1 MEIFGRSNFSI
12 FAVIMSVRFQ
22 RSGKMSLF
30 QSKEYFQFAK
40 TKKFFNR
47 MNLDS
52 IFFMFDSMSLG
63 EGFGINTNIFE
74 TNVINLAAVV
84 AVVVSF
90 VGGNLKALLE
100 ERKQTILNNLQEASQ
115 RAAEAADKLT
125 QAKNQLELAKKKA
138 KEIREEGVMRAT
150 QEVNNCVSQHEE
162 RLSKLEEF
170 KQETI
175 QFYQQKAFKQAYMYV
190 ISKIMSRVKERLNK
204 GLDSTYHVVVNNFY
218 VSRFT
223 EYNP

>member
-1 MEIFGRSNFSI
+1 MSFETILSVFG
-12 FAVIMSVRFQ
+12 
-22 RSGKMSLF
+22 SLP
-30 QSKEYFQFAK
+30 
-40 TKKFFNR
+40 
-47 MNLDS
+47 
-52 IFFMFDSMSLG
+52 LG
-63 EGFGINTNIFE
+63 HGFGINTNIFE
-74 TNVINLAAVV
+74 TNIINLAAVV
-84 AVVVSF
+84 TVVVSF
-90 VGGNLKALLE
+90 VGNNLKSLLE
-100 ERKQTILNNLQEASQ
+100 DRKQTILSNLQEASQ
-115 RAAEAADKLT
+115 RAAEAEEKLT

-138 KEIREEGVMRAT
+138 KDIREEGLLRAT

-190 ISKIMSRVKERLNK
+190 ISRIMSKVKERLNK
-204 GLDSTYHVVVNNFY
+204 GLDATYHVVVNNFY